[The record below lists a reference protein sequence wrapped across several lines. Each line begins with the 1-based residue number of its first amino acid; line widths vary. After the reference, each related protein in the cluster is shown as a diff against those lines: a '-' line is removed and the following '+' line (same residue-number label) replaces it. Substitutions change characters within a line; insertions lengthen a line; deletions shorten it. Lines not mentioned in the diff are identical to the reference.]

1 MLTTSIFPSM
11 NTEMGGDRTE
21 DCKRAHLDPFG
32 CHVTNQCSCFTS
44 AAAAVVINYL
54 VNHCKWRFDV
64 VIPVLLGDFY
74 GRVIESKD
82 RLVETWKMAST
93 RSITDVLYAPCP
105 RAPYG
110 RPVVDSLCRR
120 ISCLGSARHPSSP
133 PLHRDRFNSSDIR
146 GPKRYFLEL

>member
-21 DCKRAHLDPFG
+21 DCKRAH
-32 CHVTNQCSCFTS
+32 
-44 AAAAVVINYL
+44 NYL

-82 RLVETWKMAST
+82 PLVETRKMAST

-105 RAPYG
+105 RAPYD
-110 RPVVDSLCRR
+110 RPVVESLCRR

-146 GPKRYFLEL
+146 GPKRYFLELYTVPLPIHHHSPP